1 MIRQLKSKSFLFF
14 FRDHLRSTL
23 GSLAVEDHLL
33 SILGI
38 ICGLGI
44 IYGWGSFA
52 VLYSCLVYVGSDV
65 MLFIYGPQECFVLFC
80 FFFFT
85 KFQFK
90 KRNCRMVS
98 FYHLPVDS
106 FSFDRIVCSLGEPFR
121 KKQPGYI
128 FLRMIFFLYYLNS
141 LRNSSLDHLR
151 FVCTI

>member
-1 MIRQLKSKSFLFF
+1 MTFCNNNKIDTMIRQLLSPSHSYFSFGIICGRLWG
-14 FRDHLRSTL
+14 L
-23 GSLAVEDHLL
+23 LAVEDHLRSRDHL
-33 SILGI
+33 RLGI
-38 ICGLGI
+38 ICGTVQLSSLCGV
-44 IYGWGSFA
+44 WRNA
-52 VLYSCLVYVGSDV
+52 VYLWAKG
-65 MLFIYGPQECFVLFC
+65 MFCFVL

-128 FLRMIFFLYYLNS
+128 FLRMIFFFIIWT
-141 LRNSSLDHLR
+141 H
-151 FVCTI
+151 FVIHQ

>member
-23 GSLAVEDHLL
+23 GITCGRGSFAVHFGDHLRSRDHL
-33 SILGI
+33 RLGI
-38 ICGLGI
+38 ICGTVQLSSPCGV
-44 IYGWGSFA
+44 WRNA
-52 VLYSCLVYVGSDV
+52 VYLWAKG
-65 MLFIYGPQECFVLFC
+65 MFCFVL

-121 KKQPGYI
+121 KKQPGCI
-128 FLRMIFFLYYLNS
+128 FLRMIFFFIIWT
-141 LRNSSLDHLR
+141 H
-151 FVCTI
+151 FVIHQ